1 MSTITVL
8 RPDES
13 TPPAATIT
21 LAPRTELPERP
32 TIGLISNGKPF
43 AKELLGALA
52 TEFSLRLG
60 REVDI
65 ERLAKPSAAYV
76 ITPEEA
82 DAMAA
87 RADIVICGLGDCGS
101 CSSCSMHD
109 AVLLEQRGTPA
120 TVLITEPFQTVVAAN
135 AAKLGAPGYHNLT
148 VPHPV
153 WGKDEDGMR
162 ELARTV
168 LSRAFA
174 QLAPSPVELSSAAS
188 R

>member
-13 TPPAATIT
+13 APPATTIT
-21 LAPRTELPERP
+21 LAPRTPLPDRP
-32 TIGLISNGKPF
+32 VVGLISNGKPF
-43 AKELLGALA
+43 AKELLGAIA

-60 REVDI
+60 REVEI

-76 ITPEEA
+76 ITPAEA

-87 RADIVICGLGDCGS
+87 RADVVITGLGDCGS

-109 AVLLEQRGTPA
+109 AVLIEQRGTPA
-120 TVLITEPFQTVVAAN
+120 TVLITEPFQTVVASN

-148 VPHPV
+148 LPHPV
-153 WGKDEDGMR
+153 WGKDEEGLR
-162 ELARTV
+162 ALARSV
-168 LSRAFA
+168 LDKAFA
-174 QLAPSPVELSSAAS
+174 QLAPSLAVPTSAAS
-188 R
+188 H